1 MREWQRRFET
11 KEFSIEGV
19 QLINGVCNMHLCKA
33 VTRCILK
40 LVALLLFTPN
50 MHRSMED
57 RISKVISRSEQLE
70 EHYWINFGHIYIP
83 SINGKDSLKIT
94 WQLPFICQDLISY
107 SEDNILVSILY
118 PHQIIMYICNA
129 PSDVIIRLKLS
140 HLQ

>member
-1 MREWQRRFET
+1 
-11 KEFSIEGV
+11 
-19 QLINGVCNMHLCKA
+19 
-33 VTRCILK
+33 
-40 LVALLLFTPN
+40 
-50 MHRSMED
+50 MEE
-57 RISKVISRSEQLE
+57 RISKVISRPFSFDKDSNVANPTRSEQLE
-70 EHYWINFGHIYIP
+70 EHYWINFGHIHIP